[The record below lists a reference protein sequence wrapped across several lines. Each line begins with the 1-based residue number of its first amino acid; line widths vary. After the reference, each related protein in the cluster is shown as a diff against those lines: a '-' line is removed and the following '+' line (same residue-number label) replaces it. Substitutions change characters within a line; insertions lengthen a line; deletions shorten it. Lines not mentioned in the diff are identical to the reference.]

1 MYVGGVGSRPRA
13 RANRLRPQQ
22 AQAQAVGPDLLYC
35 SARGWVAVLGIG
47 GLTSHSS
54 RRRFAARLNSGVRPL
69 KSKAVWSRFNPGVA
83 GSARYLKLRLVC
95 HRAIEFLTG
104 CPSFGQAKRSIGC
117 AALEEGAASASPRP
131 DSSGAARPVR
141 LASAPFQ
148 AKILRAGHS
157 SRMLRPNNSFK
168 PTPLRYASH
177 MAGKACH
184 VFAPLRSAA

>member
-1 MYVGGVGSRPRA
+1 MLASTCSVPSDALSVLPTLPDPLRAAGFGFTLARITVRPSR
-13 RANRLRPQQ
+13 
-22 AQAQAVGPDLLYC
+22 
-35 SARGWVAVLGIG
+35 
-47 GLTSHSS
+47 T
-54 RRRFAARLNSGVRPL
+54 RFAGRLNSGVRPL
-69 KSKAVWSRFNPGVA
+69 KSKAVWSHFNLGV
-83 GSARYLKLRLVC
+83 GCSARYLKLRLVC
-95 HRAIEFLTG
+95 RRAIEFLTG

-157 SRMLRPNNSFK
+157 RRMLRPNNSFK

-184 VFAPLRSAA
+184 VFAPLRGAA